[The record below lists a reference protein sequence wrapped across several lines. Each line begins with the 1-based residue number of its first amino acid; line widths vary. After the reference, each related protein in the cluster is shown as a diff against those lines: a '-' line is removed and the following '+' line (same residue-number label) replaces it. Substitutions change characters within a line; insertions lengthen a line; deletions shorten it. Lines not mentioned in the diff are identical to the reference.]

1 MFPLAG
7 KSFPTSPDELT
18 TAIGEALADVIEFP
32 TKADPVSAEGGKW
45 PNLKHV
51 KVDLSGAMI
60 DPTKPPPAPPKA
72 GGNRQPGI
80 SVDQLDV
87 VGQPI
92 HAGKSKLD
100 LTLKAHQVSF
110 DFAHDASGQA
120 MLVLTDAKEGS
131 VQVKIGKSDLQGLLL
146 AAASAAAKQQGVT
159 IQDLQLDLTSDGPRS
174 IGAEIRVKAKKMVM
188 SGTVVVRGKAQVD
201 DQLVATLSDLSC
213 TGEGMIG
220 GMAAAMVGSKLKAF
234 EGKRVSLMAFS
245 LGDTK
250 LRDVTISTGSTIQV
264 AAEFGR
270 A

>member
-7 KSFPTSPDELT
+7 KSFPTSPDELA
-18 TAIGEALADVIEFP
+18 TAIQEALAEVVELP
-32 TKADPVSAEGGKW
+32 KKGDPVTVEGGKW

-51 KVDLSGAMI
+51 KVDLSGATI

-72 GGNRQPGI
+72 KGKRQPGI
-80 SVDQLDV
+80 SVDQLDF

-92 HAGKSKLD
+92 HAAKSKLD
-100 LTLKAHQVSF
+100 VTLKAHKVSF

-120 MLVLTDAKEGS
+120 MLVLTDAKDGK
-131 VQVKIGKSDLQGLLL
+131 VQVKVGKADLQALLL
-146 AAASAAAKQQGVT
+146 AAASAAARPQGVT
-159 IQDLQLDLTSDGPRS
+159 VQDLQLDLTSDGPRS
-174 IGAEIRVKAKKMVM
+174 IGVEARVKAKKMVM
-188 SGTVVVRGKAQVD
+188 SGTVVVRGKAD
-201 DQLVATLSDLSC
+201 LDGQLVATLSNLAV

-220 GMAAAMVGSKLKAF
+220 GMAAALVGSKLKAF

-250 LRDVTISTGSTIQV
+250 LRDIQISVGDPIRV
-264 AAEFGR
+264 AAEFGS